1 MDQVRTLAEALG
13 RPAAPPIDELQ
24 KAAKKAS

>member
-1 MDQVRTLAEALG
+1 MDQVRTLASAMG
-13 RPAAPPIDELQ
+13 RPVAPPIDELE